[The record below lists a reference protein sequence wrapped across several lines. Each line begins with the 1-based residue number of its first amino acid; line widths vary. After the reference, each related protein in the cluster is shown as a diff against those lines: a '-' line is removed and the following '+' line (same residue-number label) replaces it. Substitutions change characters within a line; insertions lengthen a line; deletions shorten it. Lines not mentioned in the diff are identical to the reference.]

1 MSIGETLAAARQRAG
16 LSVGQVSETTR
27 IRGAVIRAIER
38 DDFSLSGGDFYARG
52 HIRAIAR
59 AMDVDPV
66 PLIQQYDDSHGGA
79 PQPTSVLEAF
89 EPETPIKMGERRRPN
104 WAAAMAVALIIVV
117 ALGAVKLITGSGSAN
132 DPRPQ
137 HHHSVAA
144 PAHTNSPKPSP
155 SKSSG
160 GPVAMAPGE
169 VNVRLNALEPT
180 WVSVHNDAG
189 HQLFEGLISADHVKS
204 WSAKKKLNLIIGN
217 AGGVRLRVNG
227 KDVGK
232 PGKEGDVMRL
242 TFVPG
247 DPTAA

>member
-1 MSIGETLAAARQRAG
+1 MSIGETLSAARQRAG

-59 AMDVDPV
+59 AVGAEAT
-66 PLIQQYDDSHGGA
+66 PLVQEYDDAHGGA
-79 PQPTSVLEAF
+79 PQPTSAVEAF
-89 EPETPIKMGERRRPN
+89 EPETPIKMGERKRPN
-104 WAAAMAVALIIVV
+104 WAAAMAVALIVVV
-117 ALGAVKLITGSGSAN
+117 AFAAVKLITGSRGSGTEQAQ
-132 DPRPQ
+132 P
-137 HHHSVAA
+137 HHSAAA
-144 PAHTNSPKPSP
+144 PARTHSPTPTP
-155 SKSSG
+155 TKSS
-160 GPVAMAPGE
+160 GPVAMAPGH
-169 VNVRLNALEPT
+169 VSVRVSAVEST

-189 HQLFEGLISADHVKS
+189 DQLFEGLISADAVKS
-204 WSAKKKLNLIIGN
+204 WSAKKKLKLILGN

-232 PGKEGDVMRL
+232 PGSEGDVVRL
-242 TFVPG
+242 SFGPG

>member
-1 MSIGETLAAARQRAG
+1 MSIGETLSTARQRAG

-59 AMDVDPV
+59 TVGADAA
-66 PLIQQYDDSHGGA
+66 PLVQQYDDAHGGA
-79 PQPTSVLEAF
+79 PQPTSAVEAF
-89 EPETPIKMGERRRPN
+89 EPETPIKMGERKRPN
-104 WAAAMAVALIIVV
+104 WAAAMAVALIVVV
-117 ALGAVKLITGSGSAN
+117 AFAAVKLITGAGGPDGKQAQPDRSA
-132 DPRPQ
+132 
-137 HHHSVAA
+137 AA
-144 PAHTNSPKPSP
+144 PARTQTHTPTPT
-155 SKSSG
+155 KSS
-160 GPVAMAPGE
+160 GPVAMAPGQ
-169 VNVRLNALEPT
+169 VNVRLSAVEST

-189 HQLFEGLISADHVKS
+189 DQLFEGLISADDVKS
-204 WSAKKKLNLIIGN
+204 WSAKKKLRLILGN

-232 PGKEGDVMRL
+232 PGSEGDVMRL
-242 TFVPG
+242 SFGPG